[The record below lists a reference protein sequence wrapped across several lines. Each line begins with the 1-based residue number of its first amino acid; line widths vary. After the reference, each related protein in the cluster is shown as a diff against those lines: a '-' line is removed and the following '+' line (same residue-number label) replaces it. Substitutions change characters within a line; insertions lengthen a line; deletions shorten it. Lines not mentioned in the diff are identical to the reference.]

1 MDAPAVSAVGA
12 LLDERQKAGPGLIHG
27 FQTGAETFDAG
38 KFHAKQKGNRM
49 NDERIEKILYIGTNA
64 GENPEKA
71 AMPFV
76 MANAAL
82 AMDIQAVVVL
92 QGNGVYLAQK
102 GYAEKMT
109 KPGGFPPVAKLLSE
123 FLELGGRLLVCV
135 PCIKERN
142 IDENT
147 DLVAGAST
155 TAAGALNVEATE
167 AKAVFVY

>member
-1 MDAPAVSAVGA
+1 MSDSQA
-12 LLDERQKAGPGLIHG
+12 
-27 FQTGAETFDAG
+27 
-38 KFHAKQKGNRM
+38 
-49 NDERIEKILYIGTNA
+49 EKILYIGTCA

-71 AMPFV
+71 AIPFV

-82 AMDIQAVVVL
+82 AMDMEGVAVL

-102 GYAEKMT
+102 GYAEKMV

-142 IDENT
+142 IDEVT
-147 DLVAGAST
+147 DLVEGAVT
-155 TAAGALNVEATE
+155 TAAGALNIEATE

>member
-1 MDAPAVSAVGA
+1 MDDS
-12 LLDERQKAGPGLIHG
+12 
-27 FQTGAETFDAG
+27 TT
-38 KFHAKQKGNRM
+38 
-49 NDERIEKILYIGTNA
+49 EKILYIGTCA
-64 GENPEKA
+64 GENSEKA

-82 AMDIQAVVVL
+82 AMEMEAVVCL

-102 GYAEKMT
+102 GYAEKVT
-109 KPGGFPPVAKLLSE
+109 KPGGFPSMKKLLDDFQS
-123 FLELGGRLLVCV
+123 LGGRLLVCV

-142 IDENT
+142 IDEKT
-147 DLVAGAST
+147 DLIEGVKT